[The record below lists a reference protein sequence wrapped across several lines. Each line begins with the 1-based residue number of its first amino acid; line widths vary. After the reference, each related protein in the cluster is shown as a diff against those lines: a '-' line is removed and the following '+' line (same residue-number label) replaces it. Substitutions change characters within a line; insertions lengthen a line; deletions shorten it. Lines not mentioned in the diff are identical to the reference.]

1 MQRRCVLRGG
11 SPVCQSVSKNRTHL
25 RSKDY
30 VPVKVLLVEQ
40 LLECWDDEE
49 TAGDLERSVGRQKV
63 ILDVDNEESCL

>member
-1 MQRRCVLRGG
+1 M
-11 SPVCQSVSKNRTHL
+11 